1 MTTLAI
7 ALAVLALVAVV
18 VLGCVVAAM
27 LRAIDRLRVDVARL
41 EREALGVS
49 DVVEEAIP
57 VGSPAP
63 AFAATA
69 ADGAPYASADLEGT
83 LRLVAFAR
91 PGCPPCEELVPALL
105 RDAERGA
112 LPPAVVISRGA
123 PADQPE
129 AWRAASRRARLVMED
144 QDRVSRAFRSAVA
157 PLVFVVTPS
166 DRVGARGI
174 ATNVDDVRAL
184 VDAASAGSGP

>member
-1 MTTLAI
+1 MNVVAFVVAAA
-7 ALAVLALVAVV
+7 ALLAVV
-18 VLGCVVAAM
+18 VLACVLAAT
-27 LRAIDRLRVDVARL
+27 LRALDRLRADVG
-41 EREALGVS
+41 ALRVASIDAFDPAG
-49 DVVEEAIP
+49 DAIP
-57 VGSPAP
+57 VGDPAP

-69 ADGAPYASADLEGT
+69 ADGEPYSSGDLDGT

-112 LPPAVVISRGA
+112 LPPAVVVSRGA
-123 PADQPE
+123 PADHPGV
-129 AWRAASRRARLVMED
+129 WRAVGRRARLVMED
-144 QDRVSRAFRSAVA
+144 GDRVTQAYRSAVT
-157 PLVFVVTPS
+157 PLVFVLTAE

-184 VDAASAGSGP
+184 VDAAASR

>member
-1 MTTLAI
+1 
-7 ALAVLALVAVV
+7 V
-18 VLGCVVAAM
+18 
-27 LRAIDRLRVDVARL
+27 DRLRVDVARL
-41 EREALGVS
+41 RVESHQAF

-63 AFAATA
+63 SFDATA
-69 ADGAPYASADLEGT
+69 PDGARYSSTDLDGT

-112 LPPAVVISRGA
+112 LPPAVVVSRGGA
-123 PADQPE
+123 GDQPDT
-129 AWRAASRRARLVMED
+129 WRIGGRRARLVMED
-144 QDRVSRAFRSAVA
+144 EDRVSRLFQSAVA
-157 PLVFVVTPS
+157 PLVFVLTPA
-166 DRVGARGI
+166 DRVGARGV

-184 VDAASAGSGP
+184 LDTGAGGRS